1 MSLSTDT
8 KKRVLIIDDNVDVA
22 DSLALWLKMA
32 GHEISVAHSAARAL
46 ECVPSFLPEVIL
58 LDINLPDLNGFSL
71 AKELREIPNVPPFV
85 LAVVTGYGFGTEMSD
100 AQLKDLSIDHYF
112 IKPIGAQKL
121 NSLGISV

>member
-1 MSLSTDT
+1 MSSSEDA
-8 KKRVLIIDDNVDVA
+8 KKRVLIIDDNIDVA

-32 GHEISVAHSAARAL
+32 GHEISVAHNAAQAL
-46 ECVPSFLPEVIL
+46 ESVPGFQPDVIL

-71 AKELREIPNVPPFV
+71 AKELREIPNTPPFL

-121 NSLGISV
+121 RSIGINV

>member
-1 MSLSTDT
+1 MSPSNDT
-8 KKRVLIIDDNVDVA
+8 KKRVLIVDDNVDVA

-46 ECVPSFLPEVIL
+46 ECVPLFQPEIIL

-71 AKELREIPNVPPFV
+71 AKELRAIPNIPSFV

-121 NSLGISV
+121 HSIGITV